1 MTTKGL
7 TAVILALYV
16 SISQAGI
23 GDLQNI
29 VLPEGART
37 SWVATDMNHNGHG
50 MAIKAL
56 AVQRPVDEV
65 ISFYRAAWEAQGDTP
80 GFVENKVGEWQVIS
94 RVTESHNL
102 VVQVKTGSDGTTEGF
117 ISSLALVAKP
127 LRRADSIP
135 LPPNA
140 VKVSHTRTADKGKT
154 GYTTIMVTPSSVGA
168 AVGFYKDH
176 LARDGWSLVSDG
188 FLEGSHVLKFNKH
201 ASVYEVAVSAAEDG
215 TTVILLNRT
224 QSNG

>member
-102 VVQVKTGSDGTTEGF
+102 VVQVKAGSDGTTEGF

-154 GYTTIMVTPSSVGA
+154 GYTTIMMTPSSVGA

-201 ASVYEVAVSAAEDG
+201 ESAYEVAVSAAEDG